1 MKDCKIDVLGTEY
14 EIVFVE
20 LKDADIDGDCDST
33 AHKIRVRSD
42 NTNNVFDMEQLQ
54 KTTLRHEII
63 HAFMFESGLG
73 FSWQHPEQFGHDE
86 TTVDWFARQF
96 PKILK
101 VYQELDVL

>member
-33 AHKIRVRSD
+33 ARKIRVRSD

-54 KTTLRHEII
+54 KHMHQR
-63 HAFMFESGLG
+63 
-73 FSWQHPEQFGHDE
+73 
-86 TTVDWFARQF
+86 
-96 PKILK
+96 
-101 VYQELDVL
+101 